1 MRQLKKKRSYDSK
14 CCNFSSLAANPTL
27 HVCEVEPCASWRE
40 KLPTQTKNGHDRG
53 VPFGGQARSKDDF
66 GERPEIAAVFRGLG
80 LVLLVVVILDLQRE
94 SKFRERS
101 ARSLHGW
108 F

>member
-40 KLPTQTKNGHDRG
+40 KL
-53 VPFGGQARSKDDF
+53 RSKDDF

-80 LVLLVVVILDLQRE
+80 LVLLVVVILVLQRE